1 MRTIKFRGI
10 CIKTKHWLYGDL
22 VQDTEG
28 GCYIYP
34 IDCDGLYRDNKV
46 VSETVGQYTGL
57 RDANGRE
64 IYEGDIVRHPYID
77 PIFRAIVDGS
87 SVESKVAFHNGAFV
101 INYDVD
107 DFIYLDAFIREG
119 HVEVV
124 GNIHDNPELN
134 K

>member
-10 CIKTKHWLYGDL
+10 CIATKQWLYGDL

-34 IDCDGLYRDNKV
+34 IDCDGLYRDNEV
-46 VSETVGQYTGL
+46 VPETVGQYTGMK
-57 RDANGRE
+57 DKHGVE
-64 IYEGDIVRHPYID
+64 IYEGDVISHVKGYKKDKNNNWVDDVETLIVEFGNGVFSNHSL
-77 PIFRAIVDGS
+77 FSVS
-87 SVESKVAFHNGAFV
+87 ESVEV
-101 INYDVD
+101 I
-107 DFIYLDAFIREG
+107 
-119 HVEVV
+119 